1 MKQDTKRMQQRRQN
15 AASVSNHSFFFHWY
29 GCGSNVCFEETND
42 PLNTLLTSPLLKDG
56 AAQESQYELRKRQLT
71 AELASVELKL
81 NQKKK
86 LIQSKRRSTI
96 GSIGDGILSDSK
108 KSRRR
113 KLVEADLDNT
123 LGNDGT

>member
-1 MKQDTKRMQQRRQN
+1 MQQRRQN
-15 AASVSNHSFFFHWY
+15 AASVSNQFFLSLVY
-29 GCGSNVCFEETND
+29 GCGRDVWFEETKD